1 MILYSPNALSS
12 QRMEIKSADFVLS
25 TAKLSGCPRQ
35 FLPEYAL
42 IGRSN
47 VGKSSLINML
57 CNKAGLA
64 KTSSTPGK
72 TVSMNYFKIN
82 NNWFMVDLPGYGYAR
97 RSKSLRNEWQA
108 TLTQYLQN
116 REQLQCLLVLVD
128 SRISPQDID
137 LEFINYL
144 GEKAIPFVIVFT
156 KLDKLK
162 ANEAEKNIET
172 FCEEMLKSWQELPQM
187 FRTSAIEK
195 TGREELLRFIYRIN
209 KEFNTANS

>member
-1 MILYSPNALSS
+1 
-12 QRMEIKSADFVLS
+12 
-25 TAKLSGCPRQ
+25 
-35 FLPEYAL
+35 
-42 IGRSN
+42 
-47 VGKSSLINML
+47 
-57 CNKAGLA
+57 
-64 KTSSTPGK
+64 
-72 TVSMNYFKIN
+72 
-82 NNWFMVDLPGYGYAR
+82 MVDLPGYGYAR